1 MTRLRTLALACAL
14 VIGAGALAAC
24 GGGGDD
30 GGGGGGG
37 GAASGDCPI
46 GAIDEARADGGDK
59 VEMTMW
65 HSMTRE
71 NETTLQGLADA
82 FNSAQDDVEVKL
94 VNQPSYDETNEK
106 FRAGLTSG
114 DLPDLIQMEDIFT
127 QQMIDSQSVLP
138 AQACVDAENYDMSD
152 FLPRVVDYYTVEDTL
167 WPMPFNVSNP
177 VLYYNKNAFAD
188 AGLDPEAPP
197 TSLDELRA
205 ASESIKAAGYEY
217 GLALK
222 VEGWYLEQW
231 FAKAGEQYVD
241 NGNGRDARATA
252 VDFDNETGLEIF
264 EFLSDMVADGLAVTN
279 ERIGAGAID
288 NYLAVANGKAA
299 MTIDT
304 SAALGTID
312 ALLSGGQFPNVSLG
326 VGDMPG
332 PEGEGGVLV
341 GGGALYILNDS
352 SPEKQEAAWRFA
364 QFLNEPENMAAWAAG
379 TGYIPIRESSVDEP
393 VLQQR
398 YAELP
403 ELKVAYDQLLA
414 GENNLATAGPVIGD
428 YRGVRDVVEE
438 AENQMFIEGKDPQDA
453 LTDAKNEADSVI
465 ADYNDRLGV

>member
-1 MTRLRTLALACAL
+1 MLRHRFLTLAAVLATASTAL
-14 VIGAGALAAC
+14 VAC
-24 GGGGDD
+24 GGGGGDD

-37 GAASGDCPI
+37 GGASGAECPI
-46 GAIDEARADGGDK
+46 GAIDEAGGGP
-59 VEMTMW
+59 VEITMW

-71 NETTLQGLADA
+71 NEAELQALAEE
-82 FNSAQDDVEVKL
+82 FNSSQEDVVVSL
-94 VNQPSYDETNEK
+94 VNQTSYDETNEK

-127 QQMIDSQSVLP
+127 QQMIDSQAALP
-138 AQACVDAENYDMSD
+138 AQACIDAENYDLSD
-152 FLPRVVDYYTVEDTL
+152 YIPRVVDYYTVEDTL

-177 VLYYNKNAFAD
+177 VLYYNKAAFEQ
-188 AGLDPEAPP
+188 AGLDPEQPP
-197 TSLDELRA
+197 TSLEELRS
-205 ASESIKAAGYEY
+205 ASEQITASGYEY

-231 FAKAGEQYVD
+231 FAKAGVEYVD

-252 VDFDNETGLEIF
+252 VEFDNDPGLELF
-264 EFLSDMVADGLAVTN
+264 EFLSGMVADGLAVTN

-312 ALLSGGQFPNVSLG
+312 ALLFSGQFPGVTLG
-326 VGDMPG
+326 VGNMPG
-332 PEGEGGVLV
+332 PDGEGGVLV
-341 GGGALYILNDS
+341 GGGALYMMNQS

-364 QFLNEPENMAAWAAG
+364 KFLNESENMAEWAAA
-379 TGYIPIRESSVDEP
+379 TGYIPIRESSVNEP
-393 VLQQR
+393 VLQER

-414 GENNLATAGPVIGD
+414 GADNVATAGPVIGD

-453 LTDAKNEADSVI
+453 LDDAKSGSDAVI